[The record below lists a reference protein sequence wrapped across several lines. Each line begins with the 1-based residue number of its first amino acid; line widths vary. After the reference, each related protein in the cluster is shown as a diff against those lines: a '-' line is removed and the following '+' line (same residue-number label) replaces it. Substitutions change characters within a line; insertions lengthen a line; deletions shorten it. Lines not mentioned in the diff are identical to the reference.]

1 MLRIGIVV
9 GEPSGDTLGAGLV
22 RELRKK
28 NKNLKIEGIGGEK
41 LKIEKM
47 DLLFPMEKLSV
58 MGFTEVLGR
67 YFELRSIRNKL
78 IKHFLKNPPD
88 IFIGIDSPDFNL
100 CIEKRLRKAGIK
112 TIHYVSPSVWAWR
125 MGRVKKI
132 KDSVDLI
139 LNVFP
144 FETQI
149 YDRYGV
155 PNKYIGHPLAD
166 LLSSTPNIESSRN
179 SLGLPLDK
187 RIIALLPGSRRN
199 EIKRIAA
206 PLLKASLIAKEKD
219 KNLLFICALID
230 NDSLEI
236 FKKIKNKIAPN
247 LDVNVYIGK
256 THQAIESS
264 DIVMLASGTATLESM
279 LLYKPMIVAY
289 KMSWLTYLIVKLL
302 AKLPYASIPNILAND
317 CIVPECLQY
326 RCTPKILASELDKF
340 LNSTKNIKKITSYY
354 EKFSKKLRK
363 QADYG
368 AANAVLQLIEND
380 KLN

>member
-1 MLRIGIVV
+1 
-9 GEPSGDTLGAGLV
+9 
-22 RELRKK
+22 
-28 NKNLKIEGIGGEK
+28 
-41 LKIEKM
+41 
-47 DLLFPMEKLSV
+47 
-58 MGFTEVLGR
+58 
-67 YFELRSIRNKL
+67 
-78 IKHFLKNPPD
+78 
-88 IFIGIDSPDFNL
+88 
-100 CIEKRLRKAGIK
+100 
-112 TIHYVSPSVWAWR
+112 

-247 LDVNVYIGK
+247 LDVNVYIAK

-340 LNSTKNIKKITSYY
+340 LNLS
-354 EKFSKKLRK
+354 
-363 QADYG
+363 
-368 AANAVLQLIEND
+368 LIHI
-380 KLN
+380 

>member
-1 MLRIGIVV
+1 MAYFVILA
-9 GEPSGDTLGAGLV
+9 GESSGDTIGSSIIHELKKRNPNHEFKGIAGP
-22 RELRKK
+22 KM
-28 NKNLKIEGIGGEK
+28 IEAGCEPWFDIK
-41 LKIEKM
+41 
-47 DLLFPMEKLSV
+47 DLSV
-58 MGFTEVLGR
+58 MGIANVLKHIPR
-67 YFELRSIRNKL
+67 LLKIR
-78 IKHFLKNPPD
+78 KNVIEKILNRPPD
-88 IFIGIDSPDFNL
+88 AFIGIDYPEFNL
-100 CIEKRLRKAGIK
+100 SIESKLKQRGIK
-112 TIHYVSPSVWAWR
+112 TVHVVSPSFWAWR
-125 MGRVKKI
+125 ENRVKTFSSKI
-132 KDSVDLI
+132 DLM
-139 LNVFP
+139 LCLFP
-144 FETQI
+144 FEEKLL
-149 YDRYGV
+149 RENGV
-155 PNKYIGHPLAD
+155 NSKFIGHPLAD
-166 LLSSTPNIESSRN
+166 KIPLEIDKKAAKK
-179 SLGLPLDK
+179 SLKIQEDIVITLM
-187 RIIALLPGSRRN
+187 PGSRRN

-247 LDVNVYIGK
+247 LDVNVYIAK